1 VPSKLLYLG
10 PRAEVPAPH
19 DAVEAGSDHQ
29 RLQGMPG
36 HARDGVGVD
45 RRRASLTEDVQVK
58 DEELAIYS
66 SGGSQGQV
74 A

>member
-1 VPSKLLYLG
+1 
-10 PRAEVPAPH
+10 
-19 DAVEAGSDHQ
+19 
-29 RLQGMPG
+29 MPG